1 MKTPREILNQ
11 RHQAA
16 VPKLD
21 AIRRECVG
29 QASRLSPLKKEKESE
44 SFTMPFI
51 RLVWRELI
59 FPSRFIWGGLAAV
72 WILILAVNISMSSRS
87 QFKMAGSS
95 SGPAII
101 QAVRQQ
107 EQLLTELIGPNVP
120 AIAEP
125 RKPYTPRPS
134 SRRTLE
140 ILIT

>member
-21 AIRRECVG
+21 AIRHTVVG
-29 QASRLSPLKKEKESE
+29 GLNTNTRE
-44 SFTMPFI
+44 SFSFVSLLLCCSKNI
-51 RLVWRELI
+51 WQELI
-59 FPSRFIWGGLAAV
+59 LPSRRIWIGLAAI
-72 WILILAVNISMSSRS
+72 WILILAANISMSSRS

-134 SRRTLE
+134 SRRALE